1 MKTNIYLN
9 FAGQTEEAFLFY
21 KSVFGGEFIKSGP
34 DGHDMARM
42 GDAPSAPGQA
52 ALTEDQKNLIM
63 HVALEVGSLTLM
75 GTDATADMGFDL
87 KIGNNVYISL
97 HPETRAE
104 ADELFTK
111 LSVGGVVETEL
122 SEAFWGAYYGTV
134 KDKYGVQWMFNVDN

>member
-1 MKTNIYLN
+1 M
-9 FAGQTEEAFLFY
+9 
-21 KSVFGGEFIKSGP
+21 V
-34 DGHDMARM
+34 RM

-97 HPETRAE
+97 HPQTRAE